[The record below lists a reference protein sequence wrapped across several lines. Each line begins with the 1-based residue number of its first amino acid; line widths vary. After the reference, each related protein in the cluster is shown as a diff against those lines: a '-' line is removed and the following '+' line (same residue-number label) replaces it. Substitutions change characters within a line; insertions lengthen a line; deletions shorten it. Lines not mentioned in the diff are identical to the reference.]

1 MGSFWKLF
9 LFIPDKND
17 FSGFQELSEGLS
29 MLAKAVL
36 FFVLKL
42 SLILGKT
49 EHQLLLDG
57 VSEWR
62 ICICGW
68 LH

>member
-1 MGSFWKLF
+1 VDNFWKLF

-17 FSGFQELSEGLS
+17 RSGFQERSEGLS
-29 MLAKAVL
+29 VLAKTVL

-49 EHQLLLDG
+49 EHQLLLDS

-62 ICICGW
+62 ICVCGW

>member
-1 MGSFWKLF
+1 MDNFWKLF

-17 FSGFQELSEGLS
+17 RSGFQERSEGLS
-29 MLAKAVL
+29 VLAKTVL

-49 EHQLLLDG
+49 EQTGPRANHFSRTG
-57 VSEWR
+57 
-62 ICICGW
+62 
-68 LH
+68 